1 VSLLLGEAGE
11 FAQSPDSRRGCFK
24 NVEQLNIVGKRSGEG
39 FVAHRAKLVN
49 ALSRVMAE
57 RLLLMDFTI
66 GRKGLLGYIKALSG
80 SNVVK
85 IVPASSNGN
94 ASDTQVADKRLKVVC
109 GANSSFLSDMAWI
122 GDKTPMTIAELRV
135 SPDNTIKPNL
145 GSLELAEAL
154 NRVLPFTATDEK
166 RVVLQSVLI
175 RAKDGELQLVGADGF
190 RLSVVALKGFE
201 NGGGQVLIHR
211 DELSGIANALRKA
224 RRVSLAMEK
233 GGESLEGMRL
243 VIDTE
248 AIRYRWDGQEG
259 NYPDFEKLIPTEC
272 ATIAHFDAV
281 EALKAIASLKAI
293 LDNSKSFAIDLAIGD
308 GAVVM
313 TNPDEI
319 ASTTIPADTDGQ
331 GFVRVDGQY
340 FASALKACGGMV
352 DFKLTNAY
360 SPMLFTADG
369 CQVVVMPLM
378 SNKAKEQQEQD
389 IEARKTEAEP
399 TEAELAA
406 IEAEAQAVAKAK
418 AEAHPEAKGKRSRS
432 SKSKRAVAVASAV

>member
-1 VSLLLGEAGE
+1 M
-11 FAQSPDSRRGCFK
+11 
-24 NVEQLNIVGKRSGEG
+24 EQLNIVGKRSGEG

-49 ALSRVMAE
+49 ALSRAMAE
-57 RLLLMDFTI
+57 RLLLMDLTI

-94 ASDTQVADKRLKVVC
+94 ASDTQVTDKRLKVVC
-109 GANSSFLSDMAWI
+109 GANTSFLSDMAWI
-122 GDKTPMTIAELRV
+122 GDKTPQTIAELRV

-145 GSLELAEAL
+145 SSLELSEAL

-166 RVVLQSVLI
+166 QVVLQSVLI

-201 NGGGQVLIHR
+201 GDGGQVLIHR
-211 DELSGIANALRKA
+211 DELRGIANALRKA

-259 NYPDFEKLIPTEC
+259 KYPDFEKLIPTEC

-293 LDNSKSFAIDLAIGD
+293 LDNSKSFTIDLAIGD

-319 ASTTIPADTDGQ
+319 ASTTIPADVDGE
-331 GFVRVDGQY
+331 GFVRVDGQ
-340 FASALKACGGMV
+340 FLASALRACGGMV
-352 DFKLTNAY
+352 DLMLNKSY
-360 SPMLFTADG
+360 QPILFTSDG
-369 CQVVVMPLM
+369 CQVVVMTVR
-378 SNKAKEQQEQD
+378 SQRANEQEEQD
-389 IEARKTEAEP
+389 RKVK
-399 TEAELAA
+399 
-406 IEAEAQAVAKAK
+406 EAEAKSQAKAK
-418 AEAHPEAKGKRSRS
+418 PVAEAKGKGSRS
-432 SKSKRAVAVASAV
+432 SRKRAVAVA